1 MATGKK
7 LTEQGEIRFYEWLEN
22 KITEAGTARAFAE
35 KTGVSEN
42 NLSML
47 RKGDKVPTRYMAEK
61 LANAYSL
68 TAADI
73 IGKDGIGGDIIPR
86 GDVTGLPKK
95 KKKEPEAPSSAAES
109 WEMILRGQIDAV
121 YQDIMK
127 LEEEVRQ
134 LKVKKSHYEEILSIY
149 HDWRAGHDD

>member
-1 MATGKK
+1 MAPKRK

-73 IGKDGIGGDIIPR
+73 VGKDGIGDPPQPR
-86 GDVTGLPKK
+86 GNRTGAKRKPK
-95 KKKEPEAPSSAAES
+95 PEAEAPKAEQKPTEES
-109 WEMILRGQIDAV
+109 IPLSYIKEQIERLNAEIEIRRDAIRHYQILVEGWARHAD
-121 YQDIMK
+121 
-127 LEEEVRQ
+127 
-134 LKVKKSHYEEILSIY
+134 
-149 HDWRAGHDD
+149 

>member
-1 MATGKK
+1 MATGKR

-22 KITEAGTARAFAE
+22 KITEAGTAKAFAE

-73 IGKDGIGGDIIPR
+73 VGKDGIGDPPQPR
-86 GDVTGLPKK
+86 GNRTGAKRKPKEEK
-95 KKKEPEAPSSAAES
+95 TEPQPAEEAIPLSYIKEQIERLNAEI
-109 WEMILRGQIDAV
+109 EIRRDAV
-121 YQDIMK
+121 RHYQ
-127 LEEEVRQ
+127 
-134 LKVKKSHYEEILSIY
+134 ILMEGWAR
-149 HDWRAGHDD
+149 HAD

>member
-1 MATGKK
+1 MATGKR

-68 TAADI
+68 TAIDI
-73 IGKDGIGGDIIPR
+73 VGKDGIGDPPRPR
-86 GDVTGLPKK
+86 GDRTGTKRKPKEK
-95 KKKEPEAPSSAAES
+95 PESQPAEEAIPLSYIKEQIERLNAEI
-109 WEMILRGQIDAV
+109 EIRRDAIRHYQILMEGWKHHAD
-121 YQDIMK
+121 
-127 LEEEVRQ
+127 
-134 LKVKKSHYEEILSIY
+134 
-149 HDWRAGHDD
+149 